1 MPQVVLRAHVYYN
14 EFQYIIMCLD
24 ELASHAF
31 YLHGITVTKVIQSS
45 VNIAALNFEESFQ

>member
-31 YLHGITVTKVIQSS
+31 YSHGITVTQVIQSS
-45 VNIAALNFEESFQ
+45 VNIAALHFEESFQ